1 MYRSFLAFGIQN
13 VKNDTVITVVAKKS
27 WIKKYHQVASI
38 DGLKPS
44 DIPTLEW
51 TTLGKAAF
59 SRGEFCPLEGLGR
72 RGGLGKLYEE
82 QTKKIAAMQRELER
96 KKAKKGE
103 TEADVADWK
112 RTKKEAIKYE
122 TATRDRQMLW
132 ALRIIDAGERFDD
145 LD

>member
-1 MYRSFLAFGIQN
+1 MATNPEPARMDAIAAEVTQWDRLKTECTQGYVMWAIWPSQDSLWGKPNGRVITPERRTEMYRSFLAFGIQN

-59 SRGEFCPLEGLGR
+59 SRGEFCPSEGLGR
-72 RGGLGKLYEE
+72 RGGLGK
-82 QTKKIAAMQRELER
+82 
-96 KKAKKGE
+96 
-103 TEADVADWK
+103 
-112 RTKKEAIKYE
+112 
-122 TATRDRQMLW
+122 
-132 ALRIIDAGERFDD
+132 
-145 LD
+145 